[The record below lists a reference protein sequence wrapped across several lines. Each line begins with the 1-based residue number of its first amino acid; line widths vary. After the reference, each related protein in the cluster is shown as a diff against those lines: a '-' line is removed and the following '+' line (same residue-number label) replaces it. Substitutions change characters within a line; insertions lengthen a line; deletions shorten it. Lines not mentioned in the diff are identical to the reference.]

1 MLKGWCLVWL
11 VHGSP
16 AVPKPH
22 QFSQNVQ
29 LLALGLADQLSSI
42 VLLAFLQTISQVPL
56 EGLFAPRAGRWMA
69 DGRES
74 RSRLV
79 LVAFTQ
85 VQSQCTVTAH
95 AVTKDGSTRSVDGQ
109 LALDQLLWDL
119 TDYVI
124 VHL

>member
-1 MLKGWCLVWL
+1 MFTDA
-11 VHGSP
+11 ST
-16 AVPKPH
+16 PH
-22 QFSQNVQ
+22 QFSQDVQ
-29 LLALGLADQLSSI
+29 LLALGLTDQLSSI

-56 EGLFAPRAGRWMA
+56 EGLLAPRTGRWMA

-79 LVAFTQ
+79 LVAFAQ
-85 VQSQCTVTAH
+85 VQSQCAVAAH
-95 AVTKDGSTRSVDGQ
+95 AVAKDGSTGSVDGQ